1 MLTFLPL
8 GIGQVRLFHML
19 FNRNPIAGIIVLL
32 AIILYAIYYQ
42 NHR

>member
-1 MLTFLPL
+1 MINFLPL

-19 FNRNPIAGIIVLL
+19 FNRNPVAGIIVLIL
-32 AIILYAIYYQ
+32 IILYGIYYQ

>member
-1 MLTFLPL
+1 MINFLPV

-19 FNRNPIAGIIVLL
+19 FNRNPVAAIIVLIL
-32 AIILYAIYYQ
+32 IILYGIYYQ

>member
-1 MLTFLPL
+1 MINFLPL

-19 FNRNPIAGIIVLL
+19 FNRNPIAAIIVLVWIVLL
-32 AIILYAIYYQ
+32 AIYYN

>member
-1 MLTFLPL
+1 MINFLPL

-19 FNRNPIAGIIVLL
+19 FNRNPIAAIIVLVVIVL
-32 AIILYAIYYQ
+32 FAIYYN

>member
-19 FNRNPIAGIIVLL
+19 FNRNPIVGILLLVAIV
-32 AIILYAIYYQ
+32 LYAIYYQ
-42 NHR
+42 KHR